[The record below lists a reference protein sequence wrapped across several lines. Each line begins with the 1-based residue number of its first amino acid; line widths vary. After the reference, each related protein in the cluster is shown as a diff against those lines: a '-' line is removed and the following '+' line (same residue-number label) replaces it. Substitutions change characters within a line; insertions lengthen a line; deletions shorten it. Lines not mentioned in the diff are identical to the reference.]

1 MLLRREF
8 PHSIG
13 TICFWLVV
21 SAPLKIWVRQLGWFF
36 PMHGKNHVPN
46 HQSVFN
52 VAKTIQKKQWN
63 WEFPHSVG
71 TIEMGCLIII
81 RVMGLLF
88 IGWDLRPTYRPF
100 DQHGRGQRFL
110 VTDAEDQRL
119 ALKDFWDF
127 REVCGNV
134 MKQQNPRISPLGIL
148 MYFIGISCLVKSCRW
163 LNSVKSTLQSH
174 FQAQSG
180 HVDQDMGRTPCF
192 SYPDPEVLKTFKR
205 N

>member
-1 MLLRREF
+1 MFLVGGFSPSEKYEF
-8 PHSIG
+8 VSWADSSQCMEKIMFQ
-13 TICFWLVV
+13 TTNQCLMWLK
-21 SAPLKIWVRQLGWFF
+21 PYK
-36 PMHGKNHVPN
+36 
-46 HQSVFN
+46 
-52 VAKTIQKKQWN
+52 KKQWN

-88 IGWDLRPTYRPF
+88 IGWDLRPTYQPF

-119 ALKDFWDF
+119 ALQDFWDF

-163 LNSVKSTLQSH
+163 LNNVKSTLQSH

-180 HVDQDMGRTPCF
+180 HVDQDMGRKPCF